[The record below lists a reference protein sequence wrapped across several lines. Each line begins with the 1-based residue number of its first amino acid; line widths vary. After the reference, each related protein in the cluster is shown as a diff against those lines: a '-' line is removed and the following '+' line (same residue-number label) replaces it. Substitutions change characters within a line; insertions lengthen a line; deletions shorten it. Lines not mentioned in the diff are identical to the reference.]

1 MYYQVFIDRPYLNC
15 ASKGVEKGQW
25 QEFTGGGLLRNVGE
39 WAALNALRKGK
50 DWDKSD
56 ERILGDSDF
65 VNIVA
70 NYQINW
76 CKILNYLNLYRE
88 YIFPVKASQVGV
100 KRLSQGKCIVGLE
113 VIYFGIFRFNYSG
126 A

>member
-15 ASKGVEKGQW
+15 ASKGVEKEQW

-65 VNIVA
+65 VNIVLRHA
-70 NYQINW
+70 DEQMENS
-76 CKILNYLNLYRE
+76 YRFKPE
-88 YIFPVKASQVGV
+88 GFELDDIENV
-100 KRLSQGKCIVGLE
+100 
-113 VIYFGIFRFNYSG
+113 
-126 A
+126 